1 MTTLESRRCANCG
14 TTITDGHGRARNRQA
29 WCASRACLLAAK
41 RQRSSKYYATP
52 KGQRAIMA
60 RKLRGIAA

>member
-1 MTTLESRRCANCG
+1 MPELRHCAHCG
-14 TTITDGHGRARNRQA
+14 ATITDGHGRARNQQA
-29 WCASRACLLAAK
+29 WCTSRACLLAAK

-60 RKLRGIAA
+60 RKMRGITA